1 MFLPGFSDDAMISSV
16 CHKNIFTGSGL
27 PLFPALF
34 YALSRTMCE
43 EPHWTREVRMND
55 EEEQDDKTKELPLG
69 KETEANLFKSRS
81 IFIYGPITQELAQKV
96 CTQLVALAA
105 ANDEDI
111 RIYVN
116 SPGGHVESGDSI
128 HDMIKFIK
136 PKVWMIG
143 TGWVA
148 SAGALIYAAAPKERR
163 ICLPNTRFLL
173 HQPSG
178 GTRGMASDIEI
189 QAREIIKMNERLI
202 KIFSKATGQ
211 SEEKI
216 AKDIDRDYWLSAED
230 AVAYGLVARVV
241 TSQSEI

>member
-1 MFLPGFSDDAMISSV
+1 ML
-16 CHKNIFTGSGL
+16 
-27 PLFPALF
+27 
-34 YALSRTMCE
+34 
-43 EPHWTREVRMND
+43 D
-55 EEEQDDKTKELPLG
+55 ENEDDKTKELPLG

-81 IFIYGPITQELAQKV
+81 IFIYGGITMELAQKV

-105 ANDEDI
+105 ASDEDI
-111 RIYVN
+111 RLYVN

-136 PKVWMIG
+136 PKVWIIG

-148 SAGALIYAAAPKERR
+148 SAGALIYVSVPKERR
-163 ICLPNTRFLL
+163 LCLPNTRFLL

-189 QAREIIKMNERLI
+189 QAREIIKMNQRLI
-202 KIFSKATGQ
+202 RIFAKATGQ
-211 SEEKI
+211 TEEKI

-230 AVAYGLVARVV
+230 AVQYGLASKIVESIA
-241 TSQSEI
+241 EIG

>member
-1 MFLPGFSDDAMISSV
+1 MSV
-16 CHKNIFTGSGL
+16 KTNPIL
-27 PLFPALF
+27 EML
-34 YALSRTMCE
+34 
-43 EPHWTREVRMND
+43 MND
-55 EEEQDDKTKELPLG
+55 ENDDDKVKELPLG

-81 IFIYGPITQELAQKV
+81 IFIYGPINQELAQKV

-105 ANDEDI
+105 ASDEDI

-148 SAGALIYAAAPKERR
+148 SAGALIYVAAPKERR
-163 ICLPNTRFLL
+163 IALPNTRFLL

-202 KIFSKATGQ
+202 KIFAKATGQ

-216 AKDIDRDYWLSAED
+216 AKDIDRDYWLSAEEG
-230 AVAYGLVARVV
+230 VAYGLASRVV
-241 TSQSEI
+241 VNQSEIG

>member
-1 MFLPGFSDDAMISSV
+1 MSD
-16 CHKNIFTGSGL
+16 
-27 PLFPALF
+27 
-34 YALSRTMCE
+34 E
-43 EPHWTREVRMND
+43 
-55 EEEQDDKTKELPLG
+55 DDKKTELPLG

-81 IFIYGPITQELAQKV
+81 IFNYGPINQELAQKV
-96 CTQLVALAA
+96 CSQLVALAA
-105 ANDEDI
+105 ASDEDI

-148 SAGALIYAAAPKERR
+148 SAGALIYVAAPKEQRL
-163 ICLPNTRFLL
+163 CLPNTRFLL

-189 QAREIIKMNERLI
+189 QAREIIKMNERLN
-202 KIFSKATGQ
+202 KIFADATGQ
-211 SEEKI
+211 PIEKI
-216 AKDIDRDYWLSAED
+216 AKDTDRDYWLSAEE
-230 AVAYGLVARVV
+230 AKGYGLVSRIV
-241 TSQSEI
+241 TSQADI

>member
-1 MFLPGFSDDAMISSV
+1 
-16 CHKNIFTGSGL
+16 
-27 PLFPALF
+27 
-34 YALSRTMCE
+34 MCE
-43 EPHWTREVRMND
+43 EPEFDVREVRMYE

-105 ANDEDI
+105 ANDDDI

-148 SAGALIYAAAPKERR
+148 SAGALIYVAAPKEQRL
-163 ICLPNTRFLL
+163 CLPNTRFLL

-189 QAREIIKMNERLI
+189 QAREIIKMNERLN
-202 KIFSKATGQ
+202 KIMSAATGQ
-211 SEEKI
+211 PYEKI
-216 AKDIDRDYWLSAED
+216 AADTDRDYWLSAEE
-230 AVAYGLVARVV
+230 AKAYGLVSRIV

>member
-1 MFLPGFSDDAMISSV
+1 MSV
-16 CHKNIFTGSGL
+16 KTNPIL
-27 PLFPALF
+27 EML
-34 YALSRTMCE
+34 
-43 EPHWTREVRMND
+43 MND
-55 EEEQDDKTKELPLG
+55 ENDDDKVKELPLG

-96 CTQLVALAA
+96 NTQLVALAA
-105 ANDEDI
+105 ASDEDI

-148 SAGALIYAAAPKERR
+148 SAGALIYVAAPKERR
-163 ICLPNTRFLL
+163 IALPNTRFLL

-202 KIFSKATGQ
+202 KIFAKATGQ

-216 AKDIDRDYWLSAED
+216 AKDIDRDYWLSAEEGVPASSHAARSLA
-230 AVAYGLVARVV
+230 AVSPARAMSVCLACLESATASTA
-241 TSQSEI
+241 TSTA

>member
-1 MFLPGFSDDAMISSV
+1 
-16 CHKNIFTGSGL
+16 
-27 PLFPALF
+27 
-34 YALSRTMCE
+34 
-43 EPHWTREVRMND
+43 MND
-55 EEEQDDKTKELPLG
+55 ENEDDKAKELPLG

-105 ANDEDI
+105 ASDEDI
-111 RIYVN
+111 RIFVN
-116 SPGGHVESGDSI
+116 SPGGHVESGDSV

-148 SAGALIYAAAPKERR
+148 SAGALIYLAAPKGRR

-178 GTRGMASDIEI
+178 GTRGMVSDIEI
-189 QAREIIKMNERLI
+189 QAREIIKMNQRLI
-202 KIFSKATGQ
+202 KIFAKATGQ
-211 SEEKI
+211 TEEKI
-216 AKDIDRDYWLSAED
+216 AKDIDRDYWVGAED
-230 AVAYGLVARVV
+230 AVAYGLASRIVE
-241 TSQSEI
+241 SQSEIE

>member
-1 MFLPGFSDDAMISSV
+1 
-16 CHKNIFTGSGL
+16 
-27 PLFPALF
+27 
-34 YALSRTMCE
+34 
-43 EPHWTREVRMND
+43 MND

-96 CTQLVALAA
+96 NTQLVALAA
-105 ANDEDI
+105 ASDEDI
-111 RIYVN
+111 RVYVN

-128 HDMIKFIK
+128 HDMVKFIK

-148 SAGALIYAAAPKERR
+148 SAGALIYASAAKERR
-163 ICLPNTRFLL
+163 IALPNTRFLL

-202 KIFSKATGQ
+202 RIFSKATGQ

-216 AKDIDRDYWLSAED
+216 AKDIDRDYWLSAEE
-230 AVAYGLVARVV
+230 AVGYGLVARIV

>member
-1 MFLPGFSDDAMISSV
+1 
-16 CHKNIFTGSGL
+16 
-27 PLFPALF
+27 
-34 YALSRTMCE
+34 
-43 EPHWTREVRMND
+43 MNE
-55 EEEQDDKTKELPLG
+55 EEEQDEKTKELPLG

-148 SAGALIYAAAPKERR
+148 SAGALIYVAAPKEQR

-211 SEEKI
+211 AEEKI

-241 TSQSEI
+241 TSQNEI

>member
-1 MFLPGFSDDAMISSV
+1 M
-16 CHKNIFTGSGL
+16 
-27 PLFPALF
+27 
-34 YALSRTMCE
+34 
-43 EPHWTREVRMND
+43 
-55 EEEQDDKTKELPLG
+55 PLG

-81 IFIYGPITQELAQKV
+81 IFIYGTITQELAQKV
-96 CTQLVALAA
+96 CTQLVALSAA
-105 ANDEDI
+105 SDDDI
-111 RIYVN
+111 RIYVS

-148 SAGALIYAAAPKERR
+148 SAGALIYVSVPKERR

-189 QAREIIKMNERLI
+189 QAREIIKMNERLNRI
-202 KIFSKATGQ
+202 MAEATGQ
-211 SEEKI
+211 SVEKI
-216 AKDIDRDYWLSAED
+216 AADTDRDYWLSAEE
-230 AVAYGLVARVV
+230 AKVYGLVSRIV

>member
-1 MFLPGFSDDAMISSV
+1 
-16 CHKNIFTGSGL
+16 
-27 PLFPALF
+27 
-34 YALSRTMCE
+34 
-43 EPHWTREVRMND
+43 MND
-55 EEEQDDKTKELPLG
+55 EDEQEDKKTELPLG
-69 KETEANLFKSRS
+69 KDAEANLFKSRS
-81 IFIYGPITQELAQKV
+81 IFIYGGITQELAQKV
-96 CTQLVALAA
+96 CSQLVALAA
-105 ANDEDI
+105 ASDDDI

-148 SAGALIYAAAPKERR
+148 SAGALIYVAAPKERR

-189 QAREIIKMNERLI
+189 QAREIIKMNERLN
-202 KIFSKATGQ
+202 KIFSEATGQ
-211 SEEKI
+211 PVERI
-216 AKDIDRDYWLSAED
+216 AKDTDRDYWLSAEE
-230 AVAYGLVARVV
+230 AKSYGLVSRIV
-241 TSQSEI
+241 TSQADI

>member
-1 MFLPGFSDDAMISSV
+1 
-16 CHKNIFTGSGL
+16 
-27 PLFPALF
+27 
-34 YALSRTMCE
+34 
-43 EPHWTREVRMND
+43 MNE

-105 ANDEDI
+105 ANDDDI
-111 RIYVN
+111 RIYVS

-148 SAGALIYAAAPKERR
+148 SAGALIYVAAPKERR

-189 QAREIIKMNERLI
+189 QAREIIKMNERLNR
-202 KIFSKATGQ
+202 IFSEATGQ
-211 SEEKI
+211 PVEKI
-216 AKDIDRDYWLSAED
+216 AKDTDRDYWLSAEE
-230 AVAYGLVARVV
+230 AKAYGLVSRIV
-241 TSQSEI
+241 TSQAEI

>member
-1 MFLPGFSDDAMISSV
+1 
-16 CHKNIFTGSGL
+16 
-27 PLFPALF
+27 
-34 YALSRTMCE
+34 MCE
-43 EPHWTREVRMND
+43 EPELDVREVRMYE
-55 EEEQDDKTKELPLG
+55 EEEQDEKTKELPLG

-105 ANDEDI
+105 ANDDDI

-148 SAGALIYAAAPKERR
+148 SAGALIFVAAPKEQR

-189 QAREIIKMNERLI
+189 QAREIIKMNERLN
-202 KIFSKATGQ
+202 KIMAEATGQ
-211 SEEKI
+211 SYEKI
-216 AKDIDRDYWLSAED
+216 AADTDRDYWLSAEE
-230 AVAYGLVARVV
+230 AKAYGLVSRII

>member
-1 MFLPGFSDDAMISSV
+1 
-16 CHKNIFTGSGL
+16 
-27 PLFPALF
+27 
-34 YALSRTMCE
+34 MCE
-43 EPHWTREVRMND
+43 EPEFDAREVRMYE

-105 ANDEDI
+105 ANDDDI

-148 SAGALIYAAAPKERR
+148 SAGALIYVAAPKEQR

-189 QAREIIKMNERLI
+189 QAREIIKMNERLN
-202 KIFSKATGQ
+202 KIMAEATGQ
-211 SEEKI
+211 SYEKI
-216 AKDIDRDYWLSAED
+216 AADTDRDYWLSAEE
-230 AVAYGLVARVV
+230 AKAYGLVSRII

>member
-1 MFLPGFSDDAMISSV
+1 
-16 CHKNIFTGSGL
+16 
-27 PLFPALF
+27 
-34 YALSRTMCE
+34 
-43 EPHWTREVRMND
+43 MND
-55 EEEQDDKTKELPLG
+55 EDEQEEKTKELPLG
-69 KETEANLFKSRS
+69 TDAEANLFKSRS
-81 IFIYGPITQELAQKV
+81 IFIYGGITQELAQKV
-96 CTQLVALAA
+96 CSQLVALAA
-105 ANDEDI
+105 ASDEDI

>member
-1 MFLPGFSDDAMISSV
+1 MNPMQERLNV
-16 CHKNIFTGSGL
+16 L
-27 PLFPALF
+27 
-34 YALSRTMCE
+34 
-43 EPHWTREVRMND
+43 ND
-55 EEEQDDKTKELPLG
+55 EDDNDDKTKELPLG

-81 IFIYGPITQELAQKV
+81 IFIYGPITHELAQKV
-96 CTQLVALAA
+96 NTQLVALSAA
-105 ANDEDI
+105 SDDDI

-163 ICLPNTRFLL
+163 IALPNTRFLI

-189 QAREIIKMNERLI
+189 QAREIVKMNERLI

-216 AKDIDRDYWLSAED
+216 AKDIDRDYWLSAEE
-230 AVAYGLVARVV
+230 ALSYGLVSRIV